1 MTPLS
6 HCLAPDHSILS
17 RSESKRFWI
26 ALSFFCVLSSAASGE
41 TTLRADREQ
50 GALRDGNTN
59 YQLDGSTLPP
69 ADGVCLNQGQAWGCG
84 ASAWDALERHLQE
97 FSVECRP
104 LVAIQSSENA
114 NLSAQCSVSGS
125 SLNAQLIRE
134 GWALADN
141 RVGAIYLEEE
151 AAAQKAQLGIWRGGF
166 EPPDTWRA
174 SSKENCSVCAL
185 RHQSLI
191 DSRDKRK
198 QASGVSSND

>member
-1 MTPLS
+1 M
-6 HCLAPDHSILS
+6 
-17 RSESKRFWI
+17 
-26 ALSFFCVLSSAASGE
+26 G
-41 TTLRADREQ
+41 LRADRDQ
-50 GALRDGNTN
+50 GVLRDGNIT
-59 YQLDGSTLPP
+59 YQLDGSSLPP
-69 ADGVCLNQGQAWGCG
+69 ADGVCLNQGQAWDCG

-114 NLSAQCSVSGS
+114 YLSAQCSVSGF

-141 RVGAIYLEEE
+141 RVGAVYLEEE

-198 QASGVSSND
+198 KASGASSND

>member
-6 HCLAPDHSILS
+6 YCLAPDHSTPS
-17 RSESKRFWI
+17 RSQSRRLWI

-41 TTLRADREQ
+41 TTLRVDREQ
-50 GALRDGNTN
+50 GALRDGNIT

-84 ASAWDALERHLQE
+84 AAAWDALERYLQE

-104 LVAIQSSENA
+104 LIAIQSSENA
-114 NLSAQCSVSGS
+114 SLSAQCSISGS

-134 GWALADN
+134 GWALTDN

-198 QASGVSSND
+198 KASGASSND